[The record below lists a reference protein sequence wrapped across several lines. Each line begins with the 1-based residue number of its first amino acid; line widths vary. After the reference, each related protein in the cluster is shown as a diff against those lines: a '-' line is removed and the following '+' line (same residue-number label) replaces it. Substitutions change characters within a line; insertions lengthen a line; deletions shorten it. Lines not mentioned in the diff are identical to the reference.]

1 MDGGA
6 MSDETRTP
14 ADAKSD
20 NKTEPASSAPGTNPA
35 TPTGSEAKA
44 AAEAPLGSEG
54 GAATSA
60 VVTPKTGDSPSG
72 GFLRRFFWMDDR
84 VREAQKI
91 SYGSSSPG
99 WEDYALAR
107 QAQTGIL
114 QIGESG
120 DTSSAV
126 LLLQCSAARL
136 LVRAHVARANIE
148 PPSAAITSEELDKLR
163 SLPTIR
169 EGLDSLTGAQQAA
182 LLDILRAGGES
193 ALGTMAIKQRRVV
206 AGALKAFVTALM
218 EPLETDE
225 SKIGRV
231 LFARWARILSA
242 AALVIA
248 VLLVV
253 ASWINKRTAK
263 PNLALNHKVTVSS
276 QFSGAGRDTSQ
287 LVDGDRSNLG
297 FHTECRANQHVTVDL
312 GSVKDI
318 ASVVVY
324 NRADCCQERA
334 IPLTLQL
341 STDGQ
346 KYAPVKEQR
355 EQFDKW
361 NVDGINQKARYVRL
375 LNSGNNCFH
384 LSELEVY

>member
-1 MDGGA
+1 

-14 ADAKSD
+14 ADVKSD
-20 NKTEPASSAPGTNPA
+20 NTTEPATSAPVTNPE
-35 TPTGSEAKA
+35 TPKGSEVKAAAPTPSGTKAEATVPAAVAAKA
-44 AAEAPLGSEG
+44 AAAPS
-54 GAATSA
+54 
-60 VVTPKTGDSPSG
+60 SG
-72 GFLRRFFWMDDR
+72 FFRRFFWMDDR
-84 VREAQKI
+84 VREAQKL
-91 SYGSSSPG
+91 SYGPSNPG
-99 WEDYALAR
+99 WEDYTLAR
-107 QAQTGIL
+107 QAQAGIL

-136 LVRAHVARANIE
+136 LVRAHFSRKNEV
-148 PPSAAITSEELDKLR
+148 PPSAAITNEELDILR
-163 SLPTIR
+163 SLTVIR
-169 EGLDSLTGAQQAA
+169 EGLDSLTGAQQSA

-206 AGALKAFVTALM
+206 AGALKSFVTALM

-242 AALVIA
+242 AALVVA
-248 VLLVV
+248 VILVV
-253 ASWINKRTAK
+253 ASWISKQTAK
-263 PNLALNHKVTVSS
+263 PNLALNHKVSVSS

-318 ASVVVY
+318 SSVVVY

-334 IPLTLQL
+334 VPLTLQL

-346 KYAPVKEQR
+346 KYTPVKEQR

-361 NVDGINQKARYVRL
+361 AIDSVNQKARYVRL
-375 LNSGNNCFH
+375 LNASNNCFH